1 MQFNTQESTPPPT
14 QEKQEKG
21 AGYFFAA
28 IRVWSISSI
37 WSVWSTSSIGSIEFI
52 AFIGSTRSKTVQG
65 KGPRAKSREQEIR
78 GQTSEV
84 SRAGR
89 TPEAL
94 TRELIETA
102 LQTQEEARPKTAR
115 EALRAAGRVHPL
127 SETLRRKIIPGVTLE
142 EVRLALKQADGPSL
156 SDIILEQRGSKS

>member
-1 MQFNTQESTPPPT
+1 MSTIVIDVPPETYRRLQEH
-14 QEKQEKG
+14 
-21 AGYFFAA
+21 A
-28 IRVWSISSI
+28 R
-37 WSVWSTSSIGSIEFI
+37 
-52 AFIGSTRSKTVQG
+52 
-65 KGPRAKSREQEIR
+65 
-78 GQTSEV
+78 
-84 SRAGR
+84 RAGR